1 MSQDNKPAVVSSTT
15 VYGNK
20 SLTLTEMRGIATLFA
35 QSGYW
40 KDAKQAAQA
49 FVKIAAGQEF
59 GIMPFAAMTDIHV
72 IEGKPTLGGHL
83 IADRVKASPKYD
95 FEIEKHTNEICSINF
110 YDKTGAKKKLLGN
123 STFTIQDA
131 ESANLSNRGNWKSY
145 ARNMLFN
152 RAISNG
158 YRWFTPDVFSAV
170 VYTPDE
176 MGARVDDTGN
186 YIAPPEEQPKIEAP
200 KKPEPEEGQ
209 TEDAP
214 EVTDEELENVD
225 QAIEEAATDDA
236 PAEPVEEVAAEE
248 VPVTQPENAPEETTV
263 IEKETKPEDQA
274 AVVEGKLKIIVQQLR
289 GLEIE
294 DKDDMSLLI
303 RYWSNNAPDP
313 RQVEPYQLDT
323 IIDLLKTM
331 PKKFVQEALVL
342 AKKKAADEAPA
353 ESEAGS
359 EA

>member
-35 QSGYW
+35 SSGYW

-95 FEIEKHTNEICSINF
+95 FEIKEHTNEKCSIDF
-110 YDKTGAKKKLLGN
+110 FDVSGAKKKLLGN

-131 ESANLSNRGNWKSY
+131 QEANLANRGNWKSY

-176 MGARVDDTGN
+176 LGATVDASGN
-186 YIAPPEEQPKIEAP
+186 FVALENNDKPKQIDAP
-200 KKPEPEEGQ
+200 KPEPEEV
-209 TEDAP
+209 P
-214 EVTDEELENVD
+214 EITDEELENVD
-225 QAIEEAATDDA
+225 QAIEEGVTADA
-236 PAEPVEEVAAEE
+236 PAEPAQEAAAEE
-248 VPVTQPENAPEETTV
+248 TPVTEAQDEPEEAETV
-263 IEKETKPEDQA
+263 IEKESKPEDTA
-274 AVVEGKLKIIVQQLR
+274 KVVEGKLKIIVQMLR
-289 GLEIE
+289 QLEIE

-323 IIDLLKTM
+323 IIDLLKSM
-331 PKKFVQEALVL
+331 PKTFVHEALVL
-342 AKKKAADEAPA
+342 ARQKAAGDVPA